1 VELEIRPKPNDR
13 ERRAILAALA
23 RLDEQPPAY
32 SSGWSASALD
42 DLRDGSL
49 AEEARSDPGV
59 VEP

>member
-1 VELEIRPKPNDR
+1 VELEIRPEPHDQ

-23 RLDEQPPAY
+23 RLEEQPAAY
-32 SSGWSASALD
+32 TSGWSASALD

-49 AEEARSDPGV
+49 AEEARGDPGV